1 MRLFVGIPLD
11 EEARR
16 GVEKVV
22 KKLKRGHWPVR
33 WEKPEKWHVTVA
45 FLGNDKLALKSL
57 ASLSS
62 AVKRGVRGIEPF
74 EIRLKG
80 LGSFPDLVLPRVVWL
95 GLKGDLKSM
104 ARIYKGVREELRKL
118 KLEFDEKP
126 FRPHVTL
133 GRVSKEAKR
142 KQRLELGKYLQKHR
156 EMKILQQWRVDRVVI
171 YESRLKPSGSEY
183 KELKEIVLNYVH
195 EAV

>member
-22 KKLKRGHWPVR
+22 KKLKRGHWPVK

-45 FLGNDKLALKSL
+45 FLGELTETEIDKVIK
-57 ASLSS
+57 
-62 AVKRGVRGIEPF
+62 AVEKGVRGIKPF

-95 GLKGDLKSM
+95 GLKGDLKNM

-126 FRPHVTL
+126 FRAHVTL
-133 GRVSKEAKR
+133 GRVSKEARR

-156 EMKILQQWRVDRVVI
+156 EMKIWQQWRVEKVAV

-183 KELKEIVLNYVH
+183 KELKEVVLNYVH
-195 EAV
+195 ETV